1 MAHKSHL
8 RPTGATTYILGAILN
23 QAKKQQVSLTKNV
36 IPGQYLRLS
45 PCKKTLSNAS
55 QKEIFIYLSK
65 LTLLRTQEHN
75 TMFDE
80 MKTKQKN
87 KFTICLGIKQ

>member
-36 IPGQYLRLS
+36 IPGQYLGLS
-45 PCKKTLSNAS
+45 PCKKTVERQSKGNIHLSLKANTAS
-55 QKEIFIYLSK
+55 D
-65 LTLLRTQEHN
+65 TGT
-75 TMFDE
+75 
-80 MKTKQKN
+80 
-87 KFTICLGIKQ
+87 